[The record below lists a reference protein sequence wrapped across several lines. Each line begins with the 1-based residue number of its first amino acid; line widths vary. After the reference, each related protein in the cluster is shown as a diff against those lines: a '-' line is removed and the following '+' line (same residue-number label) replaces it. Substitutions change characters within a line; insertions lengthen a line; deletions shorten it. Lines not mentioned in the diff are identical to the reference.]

1 VRALFDLNMLVAL
14 LDDQHVDNPRAHR
27 WFAEYRAQGW
37 ASCPLTQNGF
47 VRILSQPSYAFPI
60 PIVEAIDHLLE
71 ATGSDDHV
79 FWPDDISLL
88 DEQLI
93 DRSRILGPKQLT
105 DIYLLA
111 LAVKHGGRLVTFD
124 RAIPAAAVRG
134 ARPEHLVVI

>member
-14 LDDQHVDNPRAHR
+14 LDDQHVDNARAHE
-27 WFAEYRAQGW
+27 WFAENRARGW

-47 VRILSQPSYAFPI
+47 MRILSQPSYAFPI
-60 PIVEAIDHLLE
+60 PIGDAINHLRD
-71 ATGSDDHV
+71 ATASDDHV
-79 FWPDDISLL
+79 FWPNDISLL

-93 DRSRILGPKQLT
+93 DHSRVLGPKQLT

-111 LAVKHGGRLVTFD
+111 LAVKYGGRLVTFD
-124 RAIPAAAVRG
+124 RAIPMAAIRG